1 MLAKRKF
8 APGYNMK
15 KKLFALFFVFVAWG
29 AGAQSKKLWLY
40 HADNFYK
47 KADYASA
54 LDYYQKVLDDTTVM
68 SILVLP
74 YEIQMSNQ
82 KLGKAEAQVDSTKK
96 VPITDYVHHQIAMC
110 YKNTYDYHHAV
121 NYFKFTSEKGSYPED
136 VFHYAQALMN
146 LKEYEEAVINF
157 EKYIGSDNKKDSLA
171 RIAQKN
177 MTGCYYALDST
188 NIKGEVIVTMSDT
201 AIFNKGTASFA
212 PMFWGSTRKIMFT
225 SAREGGV
232 VLDPSKQQSEFL
244 CDLYWTEMNDDSTWS
259 PAHNFGRPVNT
270 GMHEASGSFSAD
282 DIMYFTR
289 WSDDKRKDQNIYL
302 ARMMNGK
309 YFEAL
314 KLDSSVNI
322 PGYKSINPYVSLD
335 GSELYFSSNRPGG
348 KGGMDIWMVKL
359 DEYGNPV
366 GKAQNLGE
374 PVNTTGDEVTPFFHQ
389 VSSTLYFASNGHP
402 GVGGLD
408 LFKSSYNVDDELYAT
423 PVNLGMPINSSKD
436 DAYLVW
442 DRFLKKGYF
451 SSDREDCPTGHCYDI
466 YEISNGPISF
476 SLSGYVYNA
485 ETDEIIPN
493 ALVTFK
499 DVKGEME
506 PFFLTTDEQGY
517 YETPLQ
523 AEQELFVKAQKIK
536 FFADAASV
544 KTTGLTETTALEQD
558 FFLKPQPAEGTE
570 IEIEGIEYDYNKA
583 TLRPKSMA
591 VLDKLADFL
600 LLNDNLQVEIK
611 AHTDC
616 RGRDE
621 YNMKLSQARAQSC
634 VDYLVLKGI
643 KLERLIAQG
652 YGETQPIPGHEC
664 ETVEAL
670 KTKDKVKYE
679 EMHQK
684 NRRTA
689 FRVTKEGELKPV
701 LESGK

>member
-1 MLAKRKF
+1 MKRKF
-8 APGYNMK
+8 AQGCNMK
-15 KKLFALFFVFVAWG
+15 KIVFLFFILAAYG
-29 AGAQSKKLWLY
+29 ANAQSKKLWLY
-40 HADNFYK
+40 YADNYYK
-47 KADYASA
+47 NADYASA
-54 LDYYQKVLDDTTVM
+54 LDYYHKTLDDT
-68 SILVLP
+68 SILNTYVLP
-74 YEIQMSNQ
+74 YEVQMSNQ
-82 KLGKAEAQVDSTKK
+82 KLGNQEIKVDSVKK
-96 VPITDYVHHQIAMC
+96 VPITDYINHQIAMS
-110 YKNTYDYHHAV
+110 YKKTFDYHHAV
-121 NYFKFTSEKGSYPED
+121 KHFKATADKGSYPED
-136 VFHYAQALMN
+136 RYHYADALMRV
-146 LKEYEEAVINF
+146 KQYEEAVINF
-157 EKYIGSDNKKDSLA
+157 EQYLNSDKKTDSLGK
-171 RIAQKN
+171 IAQKS
-177 MTGCYYALDST
+177 MTGCYYAMDSS
-188 NIKGEVIVTMSDT
+188 NVKGEVMVTMADT
-201 AIFNKGTASFA
+201 ATINKGTASFA
-212 PMFWGSTRKIMFT
+212 PMFWGGPRKIIFT

-244 CDLYWTEMNDDSTWS
+244 CDLYWMEMEDDSTWGK
-259 PAHNFGRPVNT
+259 PHNFGRPVNT

-289 WSDDKRKDQNIYL
+289 WSDEKRKEQNVYL

-314 KLDSSVNI
+314 KLDSAVNM
-322 PGYKSINPYVSLD
+322 PGYKSINPFVTFD
-335 GSELYFSSNRPGG
+335 GEQLYFSSNRPGG
-348 KGGMDIWMVKL
+348 KGGMDLWVIKL
-359 DEYGNPV
+359 DEQGNPV
-366 GKAQNLGE
+366 GKPQNLGE
-374 PVNTTGDEVTPFFHQ
+374 PINSPYDEVTPFFHQ
-389 VSSTLYFASNGHP
+389 VSSTLYFSSNGHP

-408 LFKSSYNVDDELYAT
+408 IFKSSYNVDDEAYAA
-423 PVNLGMPINSSKD
+423 PINLGMPINSSKD
-436 DAYLVW
+436 DAYIIW
-442 DRFLKKGYF
+442 DRFLKKGFF

-506 PFFLTTDEQGY
+506 PFFLTTDEKGY

-523 AEQELFVKAQKIK
+523 AEQELFVKAQKVK
-536 FFADAASV
+536 FFADAATV

-558 FFLKPQPAEGTE
+558 FYLKPQPSEGTE
-570 IEIEGIEYDYNKA
+570 IEIPGIEYDYNKA
-583 TLRPKSMA
+583 TLRPNSMA

-600 LLNDNLQVEIK
+600 TLNDNLSVEIK

-634 VDYLVLKGI
+634 VDYLVQKGI
-643 KLERLIAQG
+643 KLERLIPQG

-664 ETVEAL
+664 ATIEAL
-670 KTKDKVKYE
+670 KNKDKAKFE